1 MAASL
6 ISCPWMTTF
15 GNNGGRPRGMAAFV
29 LAMIAI
35 VLAHG
40 WLVRAGV
47 GDMCDDAMISAR
59 YARNMA
65 MGDGLRYNL
74 AAEGA
79 RPVEGYSNFLWTM
92 GLAVGFK
99 FQLHPRVT
107 SALMGAVSSMVAVLV
122 LGLWVR
128 RRTGSSLAGVAAAL
142 ALAVNRPFISWSIQ
156 GLETPLFALLGMAA
170 VAMADPDRPRPW
182 EHALAALACLCRP
195 DGIVV
200 AAAVIAVQL
209 ISPSRDIKRL
219 LTSAGAFLVLP
230 MAVYVGWKLHHFGA
244 AVPNPYYA
252 KTGLG
257 LPGLAVGIR
266 YALGFVASISAL
278 PMAVL
283 FFIGLANFAPRFA
296 RAGRGRPLI
305 APAFLIAGYSAFAI
319 WVGGDFM
326 PGHRFF
332 MHLLPVI
339 IGAGVIGTHL
349 LVIGAAPPSR
359 LKRSWS
365 VLVAVLAVG
374 AFLLMSR
381 PSMPGSVGE
390 FEDNWRKDQADWY
403 GRVSSWLARN
413 AKTTDVIACGDVGY
427 IGYVSG
433 VDRILDTSG
442 LVDPYLARRPG
453 AASMDADP
461 EYLVSARP
469 DFIVVMVHIFP
480 AGHVIGHTAMD
491 RALLSD
497 LNHLSG
503 YALAAELPGW
513 REVARSEDDGLVRES
528 RIGFWVYKKQ

>member
-1 MAASL
+1 MKA
-6 ISCPWMTTF
+6 F
-15 GNNGGRPRGMAAFV
+15 GNNGGRPRGMVAFV
-29 LAMIAI
+29 LATIVI
-35 VLAHG
+35 VLVHG
-40 WLVRAGV
+40 WLVRAEV
-47 GDMCDDAMISAR
+47 HDMCDDAMISAR
-59 YARNMA
+59 YARRLA

-79 RPVEGYSNFLWTM
+79 RPVEGYSNFLWTL
-92 GLAVGFK
+92 GLAAGFK
-99 FQLHPRVT
+99 FQLHPRIT
-107 SALMGAVSSMVAVLV
+107 SALMGAASSMAAVLV

-128 RRTGSSLAGVAAAL
+128 RRTGSWLAGVAAAL
-142 ALAVNRPFISWSIQ
+142 ALAINRPFISWSVQ
-156 GLETPLFALLGMAA
+156 GLETPLFALLAMAA
-170 VAMADPDRPRPW
+170 VAGADPDRPRPW
-182 EHALAALACLCRP
+182 EYALAALACLCRP

-200 AAAVIAVQL
+200 PVAVIGAQL
-209 ISPSRDIKRL
+209 ISPGRDIKRL
-219 LTSAGAFLVLP
+219 LVNAGAFLVLP
-230 MAVYVGWKLHHFGA
+230 MAVYVGWKIHHFGA

-257 LPGLAVGIR
+257 LPGAAVGIG

-278 PMAVL
+278 PLAAL

-305 APAFLIAGYSAFAI
+305 APAFLIAGYAAFAI

-332 MHLLPVI
+332 MHVLPVI

-359 LKRSWS
+359 LKSSWS
-365 VLVAVLAVG
+365 IVVALLAVG
-374 AFLLMSR
+374 AFLLASR
-381 PSMPGSVGE
+381 PPSPGSVGE
-390 FEDNWRKDQADWY
+390 FEENWRKDQADWY

-413 AKTTDVIACGDVGY
+413 ASETDVIACGDVGY

-453 AASMDADP
+453 AASLDADP
-461 EYLVSARP
+461 EYLIDARP
-469 DFIVVMVHIFP
+469 DFIVVMVHYFQNG
-480 AGHVIGHTAMD
+480 AVIGHSAMD

-497 LNHLSG
+497 EKHLAG

-513 REVARSEDDGLVRES
+513 REVARSMDDGIVRES
-528 RIGFWVYKKQ
+528 RVGFKIYRKL